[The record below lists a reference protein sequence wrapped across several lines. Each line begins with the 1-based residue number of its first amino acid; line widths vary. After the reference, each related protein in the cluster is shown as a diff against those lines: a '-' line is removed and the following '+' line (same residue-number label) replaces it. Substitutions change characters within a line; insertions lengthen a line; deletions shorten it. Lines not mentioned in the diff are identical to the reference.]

1 MSRPHLPTK
10 DDHAFP
16 PRANGFL
23 LDGGARLPGEIEEAD
38 AVAATVAVEQSVSPS
53 QSPSSSTPPMS
64 SCGQYMLHRVDKL
77 DTLAGIAIKYGVEV
91 ADIKRLNGLST
102 DLQMFAHKTL
112 RIPLPGRHPPSLY
125 QQNGSYEGDDRECTP
140 PRHLHDDLLDS
151 VLRTPRH
158 KVSPAMSLL
167 QGYYGLTPPPKK
179 DTTHEGT
186 EMAVYGKG
194 KSVCLD
200 DDPWFEEP
208 PDSDPF
214 PFQHRKTRSL
224 AIGSSLLNGETE
236 ENGDT
241 EKLIRRRQKAD
252 GELLPREENGSA
264 LLARAGKG
272 LALRP
277 KSGSRQDLNKS
288 QQNLMALAEPS
299 FSDGLHAVRKSSST
313 PEFQEPESN
322 SSSSSIWSTSKW
334 TLKPDAFA
342 LPLPLPLFD
351 NIPKPIAAWR
361 NKPARD

>member
-1 MSRPHLPTK
+1 MSRPHLRAE
-10 DDHAFP
+10 DDPHAV
-16 PRANGFL
+16 PRANGFSF
-23 LDGGARLPGEIEEAD
+23 EIEEAD
-38 AVAATVAVEQSVSPS
+38 AAAVAVEQSVSPS
-53 QSPSSSTPPMS
+53 PSPSSASPLMS
-64 SCGQYMLHRVDKL
+64 SCGQYMLHRVGKL

-112 RIPLPGRHPPSLY
+112 RIPLPGRHPPS
-125 QQNGSYEGDDRECTP
+125 NGSYEGDDRECTP
-140 PRHLHDDLLDS
+140 PRRLHDDLLDS

-167 QGYYGLTPPPKK
+167 QGYYGLTPPPK
-179 DTTHEGT
+179 DPTHEGT
-186 EMAVYGKG
+186 EMSVYGKG

-200 DDPWFEEP
+200 DDPWFGEP

-214 PFQHRKTRSL
+214 SFQHRKTRSQ
-224 AIGSSLLNGETE
+224 AIGYSLLNGGTE
-236 ENGDT
+236 ENGDS

-264 LLARAGKG
+264 VLARAGKG

-288 QQNLMALAEPS
+288 QQNLMALVEPS

-334 TLKPDAFA
+334 TLKPDAFT

-361 NKPARD
+361 NKTARD